1 MKTDEFIKRFV
12 NSQSTENDIKLIEML
27 KKESYNEAL
36 TDVCNEFDKHIKLKK
51 DDILKLKK

>member
-1 MKTDEFIKRFV
+1 MTNNEFIKRFV
-12 NSQSTENDIKLIEML
+12 TSQSIDNDIKLIEML
-27 KKESYNEAL
+27 KKESYNEAI